1 MNSNGY
7 KITHISL
14 PNINHS
20 RFLSNYSL
28 LCCLLLTVYMF
39 KDTSINNFSYLV
51 SFKTYACACICVC
64 VCVCVWRKR
73 LGEMESLIVIAI
85 NLSFVSSGGLYSLK
99 ISPNILI
106 LRARFSFMRGNLY

>member
-1 MNSNGY
+1 MNNNGY

-51 SFKTYACACICVC
+51 GFKTYACACVCVC
-64 VCVCVWRKR
+64 VCVCVEEEAGRNGVFNSNCYKSYICKQWW
-73 LGEMESLIVIAI
+73 LV
-85 NLSFVSSGGLYSLK
+85 
-99 ISPNILI
+99 
-106 LRARFSFMRGNLY
+106 